1 MHAAHHAVLRLFNLR
16 FFLQPM
22 SHSFNLFHAP
32 QREVRKYLALD
43 NTLAQ
48 QNTRAW
54 IAHLAVN
61 SCPCRQ
67 PIAKQ
72 QQNQCPIHEAD
83 FCKRQRMAGS
93 MMIHKCSKSDKHCP
107 SFFIILRVCFYFEKH
122 WSGKS
127 GKSINLISLTKTC
140 QPQGV
145 DVSVGMPLRWD
156 PFGRD
161 GVRRQE
167 VKGEWY
173 ADRADD
179 VVFAVWFDGWSL
191 ICEQFQIVSLTS
203 VLKSSCARQ
212 ARTRIVL
219 WKFIL
224 GNGKQLLQCGGW
236 ISACFLR
243 VLKVFAIRQFL
254 NI

>member
-32 QREVRKYLALD
+32 QREVRKYFALD

-54 IAHLAVN
+54 IVQLAVN

-107 SFFIILRVCFYFEKH
+107 SFFIILRVCFYFEKQ

-127 GKSINLISLTKTC
+127 GKSISLTETC

-173 ADRADD
+173 ADRADTLFLLFELT
-179 VVFAVWFDGWSL
+179 VGVWF
-191 ICEQFQIVSLTS
+191 VSSFRSFHSRQCWNLHAQDKREHELS
-203 VLKSSCARQ
+203 CGNSYWGMVSSCCS
-212 ARTRIVL
+212 VVV
-219 WKFIL
+219 
-224 GNGKQLLQCGGW
+224 GYQLASCGFWRFLQ
-236 ISACFLR
+236 S
-243 VLKVFAIRQFL
+243 V
-254 NI
+254 NS